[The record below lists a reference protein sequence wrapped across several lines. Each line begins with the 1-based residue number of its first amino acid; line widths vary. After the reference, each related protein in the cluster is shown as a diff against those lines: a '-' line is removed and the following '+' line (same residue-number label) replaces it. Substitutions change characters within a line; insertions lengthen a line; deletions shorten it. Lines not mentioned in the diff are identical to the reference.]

1 MCMYFVGRL
10 FERACSLSDHA
21 QSQSQVVDVLR
32 SVEMLAQGQTPTFVC
47 FNRLLL
53 TKHQSDPTVT
63 PAAAVSLTG
72 HSYSQPVPILGQQIF
87 SFAKLTLLFFSCL
100 CVQNLD
106 KSHRKRRRAMNSSD
120 RFDADD
126 VTTSRRASR
135 SRDAVSACSILHLC
149 YL

>member
-1 MCMYFVGRL
+1 MCMYFVGML

-87 SFAKLTLLFFSCL
+87 SFAKLTLHFL
-100 CVQNLD
+100 CVCVQDLD

-120 RFDADD
+120 RFDVDD
-126 VTTSRRASR
+126 VTASRRASR
-135 SRDAVSACSILHLC
+135 SRDAVSACSILQLCHL
-149 YL
+149 